1 MSATRIEVRKFATE
15 NPIDYWRN
23 SITLHNCLLLS
34 ASWKVQYTTLA
45 QKIYNY
51 GCGFINDMFNS
62 WCQRKQEPGEKS
74 NYQRFNGV
82 RSLKRMAF
90 LVHRN
95 ENKVIP
101 FLHGKREMLQIDKF
115 SNKNYWMQLI
125 NLGEEPPTS
134 H

>member
-1 MSATRIEVRKFATE
+1 MTCSILDVKE
-15 NPIDYWRN
+15 NKN
-23 SITLHNCLLLS
+23 QG
-34 ASWKVQYTTLA
+34 K
-45 QKIYNY
+45 
-51 GCGFINDMFNS
+51 
-62 WCQRKQEPGEKS
+62 KS

-125 NLGEEPPTS
+125 NLTLTIYFLQVEGMLNYSFQIDKFIMIHWIESRSTLLT
-134 H
+134 